1 MRLLRVERICRVRN
15 SGNLIELGVTG
26 DGERVLVDAQE
37 VVRRLSDIRV
47 GGGNEADT
55 RFQVID
61 EVLKHFLGWQTAD
74 FQMEERTSEDGADYF
89 LDYLITTAQTSLLVE
104 AKRAHVDFTK
114 VKTGRAALK
123 GAWLKGDLGRAVAQ
137 ARDYGRIRGVGFCA
151 VTNGDSWVVFPINR
165 RDLVSFEDTYAA
177 TFCDAASAL
186 DADFDAF
193 KSLLSRDAV
202 IDGSLEQELL
212 GGDSNQIE
220 NRRLNRVYDSSF
232 SKINRQTMFSS
243 IEDEIVT
250 AFAEELVANNPDLLE
265 KAYVETA
272 DRVKFDDRVKM
283 AVLRRDQVLAT
294 RPMRPV
300 GRSGVGRTADAILT
314 TKVRSQA
321 IALLTLGLVGAGK
334 TTFLNY
340 VEKVSGAAFFHE
352 TSPSA
357 HWLYIDFRAFSKSFN
372 PRTFIFEA
380 LFSYISASDVLGDY
394 ETTIK
399 HAYADEMRNLRRG
412 PLAAIK
418 SDGAAVESA
427 IAQLIMKEYEE
438 KTAYVKRIL
447 TYVSKSSPLFLVVDN
462 VDQIEESG
470 VQEDIFLEAVAV
482 AREINA
488 NLVLAMRDAT
498 YVKNRSSAV
507 FDAFTFDA
515 VYIDPPDVQ
524 SVLSKRFGIAAH
536 LLRGKSFDLV
546 TDGGARVTVTD
557 ASRVVEMLS
566 ASVLGTE
573 VGNLIEVSATG
584 DVRLALQMTKQF
596 LQFGYSTSYKAYQAF
611 ERTGKYHF
619 PIHEAVRAIM
629 FGNQSIYRD
638 EFSPFLN
645 PFDAKT
651 GRSESQFLRL
661 CIMNAL
667 VSAASTK
674 TFQGLEAAEIISA
687 MEKLGFS
694 RRITDKV
701 IDDLMKGRICFSRS
715 HQTYTPESVL
725 VPSRLCG
732 YITRDLIGKM
742 IFLEN
747 ALFDTFVYDD
757 VVWETI
763 KTKMKVVYS
772 EHNLVRKFK
781 LRKEIVATFFDWAE
795 SEMQKLCAEAAR
807 RNLGPFWT
815 NNPLTRL
822 RIDFNNELE
831 RALRSAVRNYG
842 SDKEKEL
849 LGLPLFRDD
858 GPAGREA
865 EPAHPG

>member
-1 MRLLRVERICRVRN
+1 
-15 SGNLIELGVTG
+15 
-26 DGERVLVDAQE
+26 
-37 VVRRLSDIRV
+37 
-47 GGGNEADT
+47 
-55 RFQVID
+55 
-61 EVLKHFLGWQTAD
+61 
-74 FQMEERTSEDGADYF
+74 
-89 LDYLITTAQTSLLVE
+89 
-104 AKRAHVDFTK
+104 
-114 VKTGRAALK
+114 
-123 GAWLKGDLGRAVAQ
+123 
-137 ARDYGRIRGVGFCA
+137 
-151 VTNGDSWVVFPINR
+151 
-165 RDLVSFEDTYAA
+165 
-177 TFCDAASAL
+177 
-186 DADFDAF
+186 
-193 KSLLSRDAV
+193 
-202 IDGSLEQELL
+202 
-212 GGDSNQIE
+212 
-220 NRRLNRVYDSSF
+220 
-232 SKINRQTMFSS
+232 MFSS

-250 AFAEELVANNPDLLE
+250 AFAEELIAKNPDLLE

-283 AVLRRDQVLAT
+283 AVLRRDQVLVT

-300 GRSGVGRTADAILT
+300 GRTGIARTADAILT
-314 TKVRSQA
+314 TSVKSQA

-340 VEKVSGAAFFHE
+340 VEKVSGAAFFSGK
-352 TSPSA
+352 SPSA
-357 HWLYIDFRAFSKSFN
+357 HWLYIDFRAFSKSLN
-372 PRTFIFEA
+372 PRMFIYDA
-380 LFSYISASDVLGDY
+380 LFAYISASDVLGDY
-394 ETTIK
+394 EATIK
-399 HAYADEMRNLRRG
+399 HAYADEIKNLRRG

-418 SDGAAVESA
+418 ADEAAIERA
-427 IAQLIMKEYEE
+427 ISQLIMKEYEE
-438 KTAYVKRIL
+438 RSPYVRRVL
-447 TYVSKSSPLFLVVDN
+447 SHVSKSFPLFLVVDN
-462 VDQIEESG
+462 VDQIEEVG
-470 VQEDIFLEAVAV
+470 IQEAIFLEAVAV
-482 AREINA
+482 AREANT

-498 YVKNRSSAV
+498 YVKNRSAAV

-515 VYIDPPDVQ
+515 IYIDPPHVQ

-611 ERTGKYHF
+611 EQSGKYHF
-619 PIHEAVRAIM
+619 PIHEAIRAIM

-661 CIMNAL
+661 YIMNAL

-674 TFQGLEAAEIISA
+674 TFQGIEAAEIISA

-694 RRITDKV
+694 QRITDKV

-742 IFLEN
+742 IFIEN
-747 ALFDTFVYDD
+747 ALFDTFIYDD
-757 VVWETI
+757 VAWEAI
-763 KTKMKVVYS
+763 KTRMKAVYL
-772 EHNLVRKFK
+772 EHNLVKKFK
-781 LRKEIVATFFDWAE
+781 LRKEIVATFFDWTE
-795 SEMQKLCAEAAR
+795 KEVQKLCAEAAR

-822 RIDFNNELE
+822 RVDFNRELE

-849 LGLPLFRDD
+849 LGLPLFRDE
-858 GPAGREA
+858 GLTARGAG
-865 EPAHPG
+865 HDFVQPG